1 MSQDPLR
8 YFRIEARELI
18 DQISAGVL
26 DLDQQPGPDLVAR
39 LLRFAHTLKGAAR
52 VVRQPEIAD
61 RAHAFEEVLV
71 PHRNA
76 GEPLPAE
83 QMRELLRLNDEI
95 EERVAA
101 LEPQSPKPS
110 APLRF
115 PPGMTPGG
123 PSPAPTTKGP
133 GHSAGPGTTHDDR
146 TVTPNHSGGDS
157 TAATRGR
164 PRSPDTAAAGEP
176 PSGKARATWSGRPS
190 AEIMTPSGGP
200 PVGEDPVTLSGQQPI
215 GAGSTPASGQPVGS
229 PPTIVGGQSIEE
241 TTAAATGGYERQG
254 AVVSP
259 GRSVDQAVPA
269 EPAAVSGTGVQGQA
283 GVSGGAEVSGRSG
296 PVDAV
301 GAGGGHDSVHER
313 AARGAQ
319 AAVNQAA
326 GGAQPAVNQAAGG
339 AQPAVNQAPAGSGL
353 GTGTAPASEKASPQV
368 HGQDTGI
375 RIADSGRQA
384 DGGRRAD
391 SGRQTDSGQHA
402 DSHRDADSSQQP
414 NGSWET
420 DNSQQTDGSWETDSD
435 QQTDGGGGGT
445 GVSSGSGS
453 GQRAGS
459 GWEADSTW
467 EPAGA
472 RERSDAGQQHSGLPD
487 HKGGPAPAKSEE
499 AAKSPS
505 HPDSAPAA
513 RGATADVDE
522 LLDAVGEAHARFAP
536 LRTGGHALEQLTRA
550 ADALADQLR
559 VGRTAAHTDAA
570 RVVAAR
576 LAAELGAL
584 GRRITDTVEQVEREL
599 DEVRGRAERL
609 RLVSAS
615 SIFTAL
621 HRAVR
626 DAADAQGKRVHFEG
640 RGGDLRLDPQVLT
653 LANNALLHVVR
664 NAVAHGIEPDA
675 DRFAAGKP
683 VEGRVIVEVERR
695 GRYVA
700 FRCTDDGR
708 GFDLVAVRR
717 TAEAKGLLMRG
728 GTPPDEQT
736 LVELVLRGGIS
747 TSPTVTEVA
756 GRGIGLDVAR
766 DVADQLG
773 GEVSVRTEAGRG
785 AVIEL
790 VLPLALMSL
799 HGLIVEAAGTIAT
812 VPLDAVRTCV
822 RLLPEQATAAAVT
835 GKMAHDGVAV
845 PFLSLARALYA
856 GTTVPDGGGPT
867 VAVIVGHDGEAVAVG
882 VDRLAGTSTLVVR
895 PLPDLAPA
903 APVIG
908 GVSMDLDGNPRLVL
922 DAQGLV
928 AETLRLGGGG
938 AAPAEPVRRLP
949 ILVVDDSLTT
959 RMLERSILE
968 SAGYEVDLAASGEEG
983 LDMARS
989 RRYGLYL
996 TDIDMPGIDGFTFVS
1011 ETRADPE
1018 LSEVPAILVSS
1029 RASAEDRQR
1038 GAAVG
1043 ASAYVVKG
1051 EFNQEELLAHIRR
1064 LVPA

>member
-8 YFRIEARELI
+8 YFRVEARELV

-52 VVRQPEIAD
+52 VVRQQDIAD

-71 PHRNA
+71 PHRNG

-101 LEPQSPKPS
+101 LEPQS
-110 APLRF
+110 R
-115 PPGMTPGG
+115 
-123 PSPAPTTKGP
+123 
-133 GHSAGPGTTHDDR
+133 
-146 TVTPNHSGGDS
+146 
-157 TAATRGR
+157 
-164 PRSPDTAAAGEP
+164 
-176 PSGKARATWSGRPS
+176 
-190 AEIMTPSGGP
+190 
-200 PVGEDPVTLSGQQPI
+200 
-215 GAGSTPASGQPVGS
+215 
-229 PPTIVGGQSIEE
+229 
-241 TTAAATGGYERQG
+241 
-254 AVVSP
+254 
-259 GRSVDQAVPA
+259 
-269 EPAAVSGTGVQGQA
+269 
-283 GVSGGAEVSGRSG
+283 
-296 PVDAV
+296 
-301 GAGGGHDSVHER
+301 
-313 AARGAQ
+313 
-319 AAVNQAA
+319 
-326 GGAQPAVNQAAGG
+326 
-339 AQPAVNQAPAGSGL
+339 
-353 GTGTAPASEKASPQV
+353 
-368 HGQDTGI
+368 
-375 RIADSGRQA
+375 
-384 DGGRRAD
+384 
-391 SGRQTDSGQHA
+391 
-402 DSHRDADSSQQP
+402 
-414 NGSWET
+414 
-420 DNSQQTDGSWETDSD
+420 
-435 QQTDGGGGGT
+435 
-445 GVSSGSGS
+445 
-453 GQRAGS
+453 
-459 GWEADSTW
+459 
-467 EPAGA
+467 PAGA
-472 RERSDAGQQHSGLPD
+472 RPTPGGAGPEAGDPVPSAGNAPRRPENERRSASATGGTTSRTTANGGEPGPPAALHQQ
-487 HKGGPAPAKSEE
+487 APAV
-499 AAKSPS
+499 
-505 HPDSAPAA
+505 

-536 LRTGGHALEQLTRA
+536 LRSGGHSLDLLTRSA
-550 ADALADQLR
+550 EALADQLR

-570 RVVAAR
+570 RALAAR
-576 LAAELGAL
+576 LAADLGAL

-599 DEVRGRAERL
+599 DEVRGRAERM

-626 DAADAQGKRVHFEG
+626 DAADAQGKRVQFQG

-653 LANNALLHVVR
+653 LAANALLHVVR
-664 NAVAHGIEPDA
+664 NAVAHGIESGE
-675 DRFAAGKP
+675 DRLAAGKP
-683 VEGRVIVEVERR
+683 AEGRVVVEVERR
-695 GRYVA
+695 GRCVA

-708 GFDLVAVRR
+708 GFDLAAVRR
-717 TAEAKGLLMRG
+717 TAEERGLLMPG

-736 LVELVLRGGIS
+736 LVDLVLRGGIS

-773 GEVSVRTEAGRG
+773 GEVSVRTEDGRG

-799 HGLIVEAAGTIAT
+799 HGLIVEAAGTVAT

-822 RLLPEQATAAAVT
+822 RLLPEQATAAVVT
-835 GKMAHDGVAV
+835 GRMAHDGEAV
-845 PFLSLARALYA
+845 PFLPLARALYA

-867 VAVIVGHDGEAVAVG
+867 VAVIVGLDGRSVAIG

-938 AAPAEPVRRLP
+938 IAPAEPVRRLP

-983 LDMARS
+983 LERARS

-996 TDIDMPGIDGFTFVS
+996 TDIDMPGIDGFTFVAQ
-1011 ETRADPE
+1011 TRADPE
-1018 LSEVPAILVSS
+1018 LAGVPAILVSS
-1029 RASAEDRQR
+1029 RAGTEDRER

>member
-8 YFRIEARELI
+8 YFRVEARELV

-52 VVRQPEIAD
+52 VVRQQEIAD

-71 PHRNA
+71 PHRSG
-76 GEPLPAE
+76 GEPLPADE
-83 QMRELLRLNDEI
+83 MRELLRLNDEI

-101 LEPQSPKPS
+101 LEPQRPKPD
-110 APLRF
+110 PPPRF

-123 PSPAPTTKGP
+123 ASPSPGLRAPGDRGP
-133 GHSAGPGTTHDDR
+133 EPGRAAERGVEAGTEAGGGPPAGGAVPGNGRHDSGTRTGSARQHRDESSRPSGQQDGGELRTEHQPAEGPAPRIDGGR
-146 TVTPNHSGGDS
+146 TVAGRPEADRSTP
-157 TAATRGR
+157 ATGR
-164 PRSPDTAAAGEP
+164 PRDSN
-176 PSGKARATWSGRPS
+176 
-190 AEIMTPSGGP
+190 GP
-200 PVGEDPVTLSGQQPI
+200 
-215 GAGSTPASGQPVGS
+215 GS
-229 PPTIVGGQSIEE
+229 
-241 TTAAATGGYERQG
+241 
-254 AVVSP
+254 
-259 GRSVDQAVPA
+259 
-269 EPAAVSGTGVQGQA
+269 EPAATPPV
-283 GVSGGAEVSGRSG
+283 
-296 PVDAV
+296 PVDKP
-301 GAGGGHDSVHER
+301 D
-313 AARGAQ
+313 
-319 AAVNQAA
+319 
-326 GGAQPAVNQAAGG
+326 
-339 AQPAVNQAPAGSGL
+339 
-353 GTGTAPASEKASPQV
+353 
-368 HGQDTGI
+368 
-375 RIADSGRQA
+375 
-384 DGGRRAD
+384 
-391 SGRQTDSGQHA
+391 
-402 DSHRDADSSQQP
+402 HRDR
-414 NGSWET
+414 E
-420 DNSQQTDGSWETDSD
+420 
-435 QQTDGGGGGT
+435 
-445 GVSSGSGS
+445 
-453 GQRAGS
+453 AGNDP
-459 GWEADSTW
+459 G
-467 EPAGA
+467 
-472 RERSDAGQQHSGLPD
+472 H
-487 HKGGPAPAKSEE
+487 AKSEE
-499 AAKSPS
+499 AAKTPS
-505 HPDSAPAA
+505 HPDAAPAA
-513 RGATADVDE
+513 RGSTADVDE

-536 LRTGGHALEQLTRA
+536 LRTGGHALDQLTRSA
-550 ADALADQLR
+550 EALADQLR

-576 LAAELGAL
+576 LAADLGAL

-615 SIFTAL
+615 SIFTGL

-626 DAADAQGKRVHFEG
+626 DAADAQGKRVRFEG
-640 RGGDLRLDPQVLT
+640 RGGELRLDPQVLA

-664 NAVAHGIEPDA
+664 NSVAHGIEPDR
-675 DRFAAGKP
+675 DRLAAGKP

-708 GFDLVAVRR
+708 GFDLAAVRR
-717 TAEAKGLLMRG
+717 TAEARGLLMRG

-773 GEVSVRTEAGRG
+773 GDVSVRTEAGRG
-785 AVIEL
+785 AVVEL
-790 VLPLALMSL
+790 VLPLALMSM
-799 HGLIVEAAGTIAT
+799 HGLILEAAGTVAT
-812 VPLDAVRTCV
+812 VPLDSVRTCV
-822 RLLPEQATAAAVT
+822 RLLPEQAAAAAVT
-835 GKMAHDGVAV
+835 GKMAHDGEAV
-845 PFLSLARALYA
+845 PFLPLARALYA

-867 VAVIVGHDGEAVAVG
+867 VAVIVGTEERAVAVG

-903 APVIG
+903 ASVIG

-922 DAQGLV
+922 DAQGLI
-928 AETLRLGGGG
+928 AETYRLGGGG
-938 AAPAEPVRRLP
+938 AAPAEPARRLP

-989 RRYGLYL
+989 RQYGLYL
-996 TDIDMPGIDGFTFVS
+996 TDIDMPGIDGFTFVA

-1018 LSEVPAILVSS
+1018 LSGVPAILVSS

-1038 GAAVG
+1038 GVAVG